1 MQNLSASDLVNSLTS
16 LLDSH
21 RDPARAKM
29 MSTYMK
35 NLFPFYGI
43 PSPQRIELG
52 RTWHKEMGIQSLH
65 RELVSGL
72 WAVAEREAQYVA
84 MDHVKRF
91 KKHLDSNDIP
101 WLESLI
107 GEKSWWDTVD
117 FLAVHVAGEILL
129 RYPDMNP
136 VIPDRWIESPDRWLN
151 RTALLYQLKFKK
163 ATDFGRLQRYILTH
177 LGSKDFFINKAS
189 GWALREYAKTDPVG
203 VIRFVEANPGLS
215 NLTIREALK
224 HLDRPENM

>member
-1 MQNLSASDLVNSLTS
+1 MQNFSASDLVTSLTL

-21 RDPARAKM
+21 RDPARANLMAK
-29 MSTYMK
+29 YMK

-43 PSPQRIELG
+43 PSPQRIEIG
-52 RTWHKEMGIQSLH
+52 RTWHQEKGIKSLH
-65 RELVSGL
+65 RDLVSGL
-72 WAVAEREAQYVA
+72 WAVAEREAQYAA

-117 FLAVHVAGEILL
+117 FLAVHVAGEILS
-129 RYPDMNP
+129 RYPDLNP
-136 VIPDRWIESPDRWLN
+136 AIPDNWNESPDRWLN
-151 RTALLYQLKFKK
+151 RTALLYQLKYKK
-163 ATDFGRLQRYILTH
+163 ATNFERLQRYILTH

-189 GWALREYAKTDPVG
+189 GWALREYAKTNPVG
-203 VIRFVEANPGLS
+203 VKQFVEANPGLS
-215 NLTIREALK
+215 NLTKREALK